1 MKCPTCGAW
10 SMTKDTRGTRRRREC
25 ANGHR
30 FSTEEITVEGVRDR
44 AAARRLGNARA
55 VLREKG
61 YLV

>member
-1 MKCPTCGAW
+1 MI
-10 SMTKDTRGTRRRREC
+10 KDTRGTRRRREC

-30 FSTEEITVEGVRDR
+30 FSTEEITVEDARDR
-44 AAARRLGNARA
+44 AAARRLGNARV

>member
-1 MKCPTCGAW
+1 
-10 SMTKDTRGTRRRREC
+10 MTKDTRGTRRRREC